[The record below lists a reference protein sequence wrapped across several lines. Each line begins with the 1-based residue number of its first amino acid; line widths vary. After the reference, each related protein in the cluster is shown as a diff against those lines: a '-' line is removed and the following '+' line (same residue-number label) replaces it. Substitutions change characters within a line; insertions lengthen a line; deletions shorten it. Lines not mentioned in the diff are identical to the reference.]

1 MTEIIKEYIETQA
14 EKDAALKASYNPE
27 VIEKCVEY
35 IYKKAEE
42 TARSSGFAIRGG
54 LKGVK
59 IEDAVVY
66 KWARDYFIEG
76 IAAKAAE
83 TEKAELAAKS
93 KQSEPKEEIE
103 VKPAITTKREEKKQP
118 EQSWLFDFGD

>member
-1 MTEIIKEYIETQA
+1 MTEIIKEYLETQA
-14 EKDAALKASYNPE
+14 EKDAALKASYNPN

-54 LKGVK
+54 LRGVK

-76 IAAKAAE
+76 IATKAE
-83 TEKAELAAKS
+83 EKAEPIAQS
-93 KQSEPKEEIE
+93 KHSETKEKLE
-103 VKPAITTKREEKKQP
+103 VKPAIISKRDEKKQP